1 MFGPST
7 PRRLVAAAAA
17 LVVENVRH
25 THYRHDPVQ
34 AHRIAIGRVVV
45 GSGRARHLRVDELS
59 IGELRVERLSIVE
72 RIEESHE

>member
-34 AHRIAIGRVVV
+34 AHRIAIGRVVSV
-45 GSGRARHLRVDELS
+45 PRPGA
-59 IGELRVERLSIVE
+59 
-72 RIEESHE
+72 